1 MCVECLFLR
10 SPSRV
15 PYRTELL
22 PRAPNGG
29 VPGPPTRSPGPRH
42 RSCPGHNLPRSR
54 SPGVVVITA
63 VPFYTAVRMGLQ
75 FSTAY
80 EKEPTIYFGTTK
92 THLIVHRYRKT
103 MHLIVV
109 ANCLSKRI
117 DFARLFPN
125 LLVGSETRFQDGTKK
140 LAYDPARN
148 PRFDL
153 KDTV

>member
-1 MCVECLFLR
+1 MFIFKVMGLYDGLNHFIKF
-10 SPSRV
+10 
-15 PYRTELL
+15 
-22 PRAPNGG
+22 N
-29 VPGPPTRSPGPRH
+29 
-42 RSCPGHNLPRSR
+42 
-54 SPGVVVITA
+54 VVITA
-63 VPFYTAVRMGLQ
+63 VPFYKAVRMGLQ

-148 PRFDL
+148 PRFDFESHCVTIL
-153 KDTV
+153 